1 MCSLVTIVN
10 NDGALVP
17 KSCLSLATPWTV
29 AYQAP
34 LSIRFLRQ
42 EYWKGLSFPPPGDLP
57 NLGIES
63 VSPASTQVDS
73 TAESPGKP

>member
-17 KSCLSLATPWTV
+17 KSCLSPATPWTV

-63 VSPASTQVDS
+63 VSPAFHVVS
-73 TAESPGKP
+73 